1 MYFYTNKQPQAL
13 KGSNSIDW
21 VWCVNGFPL
30 SYDILWWLEMDEIWL
45 FKGIDRDLSR
55 REINSLDII
64 ITRVKYFNCS
74 ISCNLVPGIYK
85 KKWF

>member
-1 MYFYTNKQPQAL
+1 MMWMSWMP
-13 KGSNSIDW
+13 W
-21 VWCVNGFPL
+21 VTVVLCVNGFPL

-85 KKWF
+85 KKMVLVSGLTP